1 MLPLYISLIL
11 IKCRKTEK
19 VTQKH
24 RTLSNYPKLHPKFT
38 AKPPTLTLQNLKIPS
53 IENHASILYN
63 IISTKMGGETMKAR
77 ILIVEDD
84 VYLREGL
91 EELLTKESYKPI
103 SAKNCA
109 EAKALFKE
117 DTFDLIIL
125 DVMLPDGSGLDL
137 CSFIRSTSV
146 DVPILFLTAC
156 DEEFQIVRGLD
167 AGADDYVTKPFRLLE
182 LLSRIRAL
190 LRRKTTTTTYQFGD
204 IIVDISNMTVK
215 KDGETLFLTP
225 TEFQILSA
233 LIQNNGVIVTRTSLL
248 QRIWDSD
255 GNFIDDNTLS
265 VHISRLRDKIGANHI
280 ATIRG
285 TGYRW
290 EE

>member
-1 MLPLYISLIL
+1 
-11 IKCRKTEK
+11 
-19 VTQKH
+19 
-24 RTLSNYPKLHPKFT
+24 
-38 AKPPTLTLQNLKIPS
+38 
-53 IENHASILYN
+53 
-63 IISTKMGGETMKAR
+63 MKAK
-77 ILIVEDD
+77 ILLVEDD

-91 EELLTKESYKPI
+91 EELLTKESYEPV
-103 SAKNCA
+103 SACNCK
-109 EAKALFKE
+109 EGRKLFSE
-117 DTFDLIIL
+117 DSFDLVIL
-125 DVMLPDGSGLDL
+125 DVMLPDGNGLDF
-137 CSFIRSTSV
+137 CAFIRSTDA

-190 LRRKTTTTTYQFGD
+190 LRRKTATTTYQFGD

-225 TEFQILSA
+225 TEHQILSA
-233 LIQNNGVIVTRTSLL
+233 LVQNNGVIVTRASLL

-280 ATIRG
+280 ATVRG

>member
-1 MLPLYISLIL
+1 M
-11 IKCRKTEK
+11 
-19 VTQKH
+19 
-24 RTLSNYPKLHPKFT
+24 
-38 AKPPTLTLQNLKIPS
+38 
-53 IENHASILYN
+53 
-63 IISTKMGGETMKAR
+63 
-77 ILIVEDD
+77 
-84 VYLREGL
+84 
-91 EELLTKESYKPI
+91 
-103 SAKNCA
+103 
-109 EAKALFKE
+109 
-117 DTFDLIIL
+117 
-125 DVMLPDGSGLDL
+125 
-137 CSFIRSTSV
+137 
-146 DVPILFLTAC
+146 LFLTAC

-190 LRRKTTTTTYQFGD
+190 LRRKTAITTYQFGD
-204 IIVDISNMTVK
+204 ILVDISNMTVK

-233 LIQNNGVIVTRTSLL
+233 FIQNNGVIVTRASLL

-265 VHISRLRDKIGANHI
+265 VHISRLRDKIGAEHI
-280 ATIRG
+280 ATVRG